1 MPIQAKQ
8 VKELRDA
15 TGAGMMDAKQAL
27 VATDGDM
34 TAAAD
39 WLRKKGIAK
48 AAKKMDREAAEGL
61 VAVVINDEKGV
72 AVELNSETDFV
83 SRNEEFQGL
92 LGAVAQAAVNVADLE
107 ALLRAEID
115 GQTIQDKIT
124 EKIATTGENLSIRRM
139 ATLTGSNITGY
150 VHNAVATGMGK
161 IGVLLAYDGN
171 QTTLGKEVAMHI
183 AATRPLALDPANL
196 NADVLDRERQ
206 IQADIVRESDTPRE
220 FQLRAI
226 ESRMKKFVKESVLLS
241 QKFALNPEI
250 TVQQAAEAE
259 KITITSFIRFE
270 VGEGL

>member
-1 MPIQAKQ
+1 MVIQARQ

-34 TAAAD
+34 SAAAD

-48 AAKKMDREAAEGL
+48 AAKKVDREAAEGL

-83 SRNEEFQGL
+83 SRNEEFQRL
-92 LGAVAQAAVNVADLE
+92 LRDVAQAAINASDIE
-107 ALLRAEID
+107 SLLSAEID

-139 ATLTGSNITGY
+139 ATLSGNNIACY
-150 VHNAVATGMGK
+150 VHNAVAAGIGK
-161 IGVLLAYDGN
+161 IGVILAYDGN
-171 QTTLGKEVAMHI
+171 QTTLGKEIAMHI
-183 AATRPLALDPANL
+183 AATRPLAIDPDNIDI
-196 NADVLDRERQ
+196 NVLDRERQ
-206 IQADIVRESDTPRE
+206 IQADIVRESDTPEE
-220 FQLRAI
+220 FQLRAV
-226 ESRMKKFVKESVLLS
+226 ESRMKKFVKESVLIS

-259 KITITSFIRFE
+259 KITVTSFIRFE

>member
-48 AAKKMDREAAEGL
+48 AAKKMNREAAEGL

-107 ALLRAEID
+107 ALFRAEID

-139 ATLTGSNITGY
+139 ATLTGSNITCY
-150 VHNAVATGMGK
+150 VHNAVAAGMGK

-183 AATRPLALDPANL
+183 AATRPLALNSANL
-196 NADVLDRERQ
+196 DADILDRERQ
-206 IQADIVRESDTPRE
+206 IQADIVRESDTPKE

-259 KITITSFIRFE
+259 QITITSFIRFE